1 MSTRS
6 SADPITG
13 VERADLLAWAGV
25 LVGPAAWAA
34 QLYGNWALA
43 EMLACSPGV
52 ERPGEILGLP
62 VTTFAAIVNLV
73 LLSATVLAGAAS
85 FARLRSVRRRED
97 ATPGHRATWLPIA
110 GVMTS
115 ILFAI
120 LIAMSFVVVVLVR
133 GCLG

>member
-52 ERPGEILGLP
+52 ERPGAILGLP

-73 LLSATVLAGAAS
+73 LLSATVLAGAPRSPDSDRCAG
-85 FARLRSVRRRED
+85 ARTTR
-97 ATPGHRATWLPIA
+97 RATERPGSRSPA
-110 GVMTS
+110 S
-115 ILFAI
+115 
-120 LIAMSFVVVVLVR
+120 
-133 GCLG
+133 

>member
-6 SADPITG
+6 SAHPITG

-34 QLYGNWALA
+34 QLYGNWAMA

-73 LLSATVLAGAAS
+73 LFSATVLAGAAS

-97 ATPGHRATWLPIA
+97 DTPGHRATWLPIA